1 MAKVPPGITQNQA
14 DSRYPRVDA
23 STQGLALS
31 ERSNALE
38 NIGLSYVRA
47 DNRRSVGIFEMPSG
61 FSWPV
66 GLPAITAYRT
76 GEKYACSVEP
86 EDIIDPTAFTALLYV
101 HGTGGND
108 SNDGLTWSTSKKS
121 IESAMK
127 AATTSGVATRILVYA
142 PAGPYYRQIGVSIDG
157 ADRSGSVPIMLEAMC
172 GRVVTGPWDNLTY
185 TLASGATKTYQATRS
200 NVLRVFNPAA
210 TDANGGMLEYT
221 YKTGADNTAR
231 IAAVEAAA
239 GSWSMSTD
247 GSTFYVH
254 PSDNSAATNA
264 NTRAILN
271 AANLGWNGNANLYI
285 RGFDFQGGK
294 DGAIKIFGGSTNR
307 VVAVDCTFNYSA
319 ASNTQAGGST
329 TIDGVHV
336 YGCGLAAFFGCSANW
351 NQKDGFNVHATGAV
365 KPAMLTINCVGCY
378 NGVSPSTS
386 NNGLTAHEGCSAIDI
401 GGLYLGNFGSAS
413 GHVDNDTH
421 VWMVGATAGNSPGD
435 IPFYGSSSA
444 AYRVWSGTVKMW
456 LDSCRDCG
464 APEGINASGGANVYV
479 RGHLG
484 TGSRSGSI
492 SSF

>member
-1 MAKVPPGITQNQA
+1 MAKVPPGITQQQA
-14 DSRYPRVDA
+14 DVRYPRVDTSA
-23 STQGLALS
+23 QSLAFDGK
-31 ERSNALE
+31 RNVIA
-38 NIGLSYVRA
+38 NIGIAPFRVDGRQRA
-47 DNRRSVGIFEMPSG
+47 GEHNMPSG
-61 FSWPV
+61 FNWPPI
-66 GLPAITAYRT
+66 LPNVTAYHY
-76 GEKYACSVEP
+76 GDNYYCNLEP
-86 EDIIDPTAFTALLYV
+86 EDIMDSSAFTAVLYV
-101 HGTGGND
+101 HGTKGSD
-108 SNDGLTWSTSKKS
+108 SNNGTTWLLAKKS
-121 IESAMK
+121 IQSAML
-127 AATTSGVATRILVYA
+127 AATASGVATRILVYA
-142 PAGPYYRQIGVSIDG
+142 PAGPYYRSIGIAADG
-157 ADRSGSVPIMLEAMC
+157 SDRNGSVPIMLEAIN

-185 TLASGATKTYQATRS
+185 SLASGATKTYQATRS
-200 NVLRVFNPAA
+200 NVLRVFNPTA

-264 NTRAILN
+264 NTRAILK

-319 ASNTQAGGST
+319 ASNTQAGEST
-329 TIDGVHV
+329 TIDGVQV
-336 YGCGLAAFFGCSANW
+336 YGCGLAAFFGCAASW

-365 KPAMLTINCVGCY
+365 KPALLTINCVGCH

-386 NNGLTAHEGCSAIDI
+386 NNGFTAHEGCSAIDI

-413 GHVDNDTH
+413 AHVDNDTH

-435 IPFYGSSSA
+435 VPFSGTSVA
-444 AYRVWSGTVKMW
+444 AYRAWSGTVKMW

-484 TGSRSGSI
+484 TGSHVGSVY
-492 SSF
+492 SY